1 MLNMFET
8 ALRIALKFGNSEVMS
23 AIISYLRGTLYL
35 LQVCEKLKM
44 LANWIISLKA
54 KKCADKADS
63 IVSNEAP
70 NNNESHDEDDSSN
83 G

>member
-1 MLNMFET
+1 MVF
-8 ALRIALKFGNSEVMS
+8 RIALKFGNSEVFS

-44 LANWIISLKA
+44 LVNWIISLKA
-54 KKCADKADS
+54 KKCAEKADS
-63 IVSNEAP
+63 IESNEAS
-70 NNNESHDEDDSSN
+70 NNDESHDEDDSSN